1 MTEKKKLKERIAEEM
16 LEDYGGALE
25 RNFELAQKV
34 MRLTRD
40 GRVHITIDKS
50 KLTGKELIQLYLIGK
65 LYAKE
70 GGIVESA
77 AVSNKELMEELGI
90 VQGSVLP
97 WTKEL
102 RDAGRIKPTA
112 SGVHEIHLHV
122 VEGFLK
128 SILSKLKSILSK
140 LGGSDHVTDSR
151 G

>member
-1 MTEKKKLKERIAEEM
+1 MAEKKPLKERISEEM
-16 LEDYGGALE
+16 LEDYGGAVE
-25 RNFELAQKV
+25 RSFGLAQKL

-40 GRVHITIDKS
+40 GRVHILVDKS

-90 VQGSVLP
+90 IQGSVLP

-102 RDAGRIKPTA
+102 RDANRIKPVD
-112 SGVHEIHLHV
+112 SGVHEIQLPF
-122 VEGFLK
+122 VESFLK
-128 SILSKLKSILSK
+128 GILSKI
-140 LGGSDHVTDSR
+140 GDS
-151 G
+151 GHDANS